1 VSANLFK
8 NEIITLDI
16 NYFNTMAKP
25 FLKWV
30 GGKSQLLAHIKPK
43 IPTAISNYHEPFLGG
58 GSVLL
63 EVLSLRQQGDIKISG
78 TIYASDA
85 NPSLIACYQNIQNH
99 PLKIHEEITK
109 LKDTYHNLKGAEV
122 NRKPVN
128 KSEALTSKESYYY
141 WIRHQFNSL
150 TDKTTPEASALF
162 IFLNKTCFRGVYRE
176 GPHGFNV
183 PYGHYK
189 KTPHMISLSEIE
201 SLSNLFQG
209 VVFKA
214 QDFETSLSPCVSNP
228 RQAGEPSDFIY
239 LDPPYAPEKK
249 DSFVGYTKD
258 GFGLEKHLTLFQQ
271 ITKLSEN
278 GVGFVLS
285 NAEVD
290 LVKDNLAQ
298 FNRQVVVAK
307 RHIHSKNPSAKTTEV
322 IIYN

>member
-1 VSANLFK
+1 MV
-8 NEIITLDI
+8 
-16 NYFNTMAKP
+16 KP

-30 GGKSQLLAHIKPK
+30 GGKSQLLSQIKPK
-43 IPTAISNYHEPFLGG
+43 IPTTISNYHEPFLGG

-63 EVLSLRQQGDIKISG
+63 EVLRLRQQGEIEISG
-78 TIYASDA
+78 AIYASDT
-85 NPSLIACYQNIQNH
+85 NPSLIACYQNIQNQH
-99 PLKIHEEITK
+99 QLVYNK
-109 LKDTYHNLKGAEV
+109 LTAVRDTYHSLDGTKV
-122 NRKPVN
+122 NRRPAN
-128 KSEALTSKESYYY
+128 ESEALTSKESYYY
-141 WIRHQFNSL
+141 WIRQNFNSL
-150 TDKTTPEASALF
+150 DDKTTPDASAIF

-189 KTPHMISLSEIE
+189 NTPHMISLAEIE

-214 QDFETSLSPCVSNP
+214 QDFETSLSSCISKL
-228 RQAGEPSDFIY
+228 RQPGEPGDFIY

-258 GFGLEKHLTLFQQ
+258 GFGLEKHLSLFQQ
-271 ITKLSEN
+271 IKKLSEN

>member
-1 VSANLFK
+1 MV
-8 NEIITLDI
+8 
-16 NYFNTMAKP
+16 KP

-30 GGKSQLLAHIKPK
+30 GGKSQLLSQITPK
-43 IPTAISNYHEPFLGG
+43 IPIAISNYHEPFLGG

-63 EVLSLRQQGDIKISG
+63 EVLRLRQQGDIEISG

-99 PLKIHEEITK
+99 PIEIYEKITELRE
-109 LKDTYHNLKGAEV
+109 TYHNLDGTEV
-122 NRKPVN
+122 NRKPTN
-128 KSEALTSKESYYY
+128 ESEAVSSKESYYY
-141 WIRHQFNSL
+141 WIRQNFNNL
-150 TDKTTPEASALF
+150 EDKTTPKASAHF

-189 KTPHMISLSEIE
+189 KTPHMISLTELE
-201 SLSNLFQG
+201 SLSSLFQG
-209 VVFKA
+209 VVFTR
-214 QDFETSLSPCVSNP
+214 QDFETALSLDVC
-228 RQAGEPSDFIY
+228 QCGDFIY

-258 GFGLEKHLTLFQQ
+258 GFGLDKHLLLFQQ

-278 GVGFVLS
+278 SVGFVLS

-298 FNRQVVVAK
+298 FERQVVIAK
-307 RHIHSKNPSAKTTEV
+307 RAIHSKNPGAKTTEV
-322 IIYN
+322 IIHNQS